1 MIIYLL
7 RDCFFKLVTRVNI
20 KKLIPDHYIN
30 FTSKI
35 YVIPLKN
42 TKTFGN
48 VLAADLIKTKI
59 TAHIHYQNPNLRK

>member
-1 MIIYLL
+1 MVIYLL

-20 KKLIPDHYIN
+20 KKLISDRYIN